1 MLTTN
6 VVILVGLFIFAG
18 CFFFGTKLILNYKRN
33 QRIITN
39 FADYTSVL
47 QYYME
52 KAYDMIH
59 KDRILVY
66 SIEATRVPEEQINV
80 VSRDFI
86 TLVEKMIGPR
96 LRKEFIFLYGNYET
110 FVFVLAEYFS
120 TNYENDA
127 IRRDS
132 VGEMMESESQLETY
146 DGNT

>member
-6 VVILVGLFIFAG
+6 VIILVGLFIFAG
-18 CFFFGTKLILNYKRN
+18 CFFFGLKAILNYKRT
-33 QRIITN
+33 QRIISN
-39 FADYTSVL
+39 FADYSSVL

-66 SIEATRVPEEQINV
+66 SLEATRVPETEINV

-96 LRKEFIFLYGNYET
+96 LQKEFIFLHGNYET
-110 FVFVLAEYFS
+110 FIFVMAEYFS
-120 TNYENDA
+120 TNYETDA

-132 VGEMMESESQLETY
+132 VGEMMESESHLET
-146 DGNT
+146 

>member
-1 MLTTN
+1 
-6 VVILVGLFIFAG
+6 
-18 CFFFGTKLILNYKRN
+18 
-33 QRIITN
+33 
-39 FADYTSVL
+39 
-47 QYYME
+47 ME